1 MYEVFIETS
10 ISSAHCLDGY
20 PGPCSRVHGHNWR
33 IKAAVSCEELDERG
47 FAIDFH
53 ELKSR
58 LEEICADL
66 DHRELN
72 RIEPFRDENPTAE
85 NLARYIFRELARRI
99 ADDRVRVSRVEV
111 RETSDSGAVY
121 RE

>member
-33 IKAAVSCEELDERG
+33 IKATVSCEELDGRG
-47 FAIDFH
+47 FAVDFG

-58 LEEICADL
+58 LEEICAVL

-72 RIEPFRDENPTAE
+72 RLEPFRDENPTAE
-85 NLARYIFRELARRI
+85 NLARHIFRELGRRF
-99 ADDRVRVSRVEV
+99 ADGRLRVSRVEV

-121 RE
+121 SE

>member
-20 PGPCSRVHGHNWR
+20 PGPCARVHGHNWR
-33 IKAAVSCEELDERG
+33 IKAVVSCRELDERG
-47 FAIDFH
+47 FAVDFQD
-53 ELKSR
+53 LKEQV
-58 LEEICADL
+58 EEICSRL

-72 RIEPFRDENPTAE
+72 RLDAFRDENPTAE
-85 NLARYIFRELARRI
+85 NLARHIYRELSSRFTDGRIRI
-99 ADDRVRVSRVEV
+99 ARVEV

>member
-33 IKAAVSCEELDERG
+33 IKAAVSCKELDERG
-47 FAIDFH
+47 FAIDFQ

-72 RIEPFRDENPTAE
+72 RIEPFRDTNPTAE

-99 ADDRVRVSRVEV
+99 ADDRIRVSRVEV